1 MQEVRE
7 SIKEEEIELG
17 SFRLLR
23 KKKRKEC
30 GDNKR
35 YIQTMVEIFLF
46 GLGRT
51 KYVVHRRDSANRVV
65 NLRWTRKR
73 RLSLCSRQEERIHS
87 SLSYLLFQP
96 LLKSRHLRH
105 PW

>member
-30 GDNKR
+30 GDNKS
-35 YIQTMVEIFLF
+35 IHTDNGGNIFIWI
-46 GLGRT
+46 G
-51 KYVVHRRDSANRVV
+51 KN
-65 NLRWTRKR
+65 
-73 RLSLCSRQEERIHS
+73 
-87 SLSYLLFQP
+87 
-96 LLKSRHLRH
+96 
-105 PW
+105 